1 MATKRP
7 TNTAAYLV
15 GKQVK
20 PLVVK
25 AAPYTPPGAHE
36 IVVENHAVA
45 INPVDWF
52 KQYVGNLLLGW
63 IKYPFVLGG
72 DLAGK
77 VVEVGS
83 NVTRFQ
89 VGERVLAHAVA
100 MDKERNRASEG
111 AFQQYTVIRDNL
123 AAPIPDSLSYEKAC
137 VLPLTLST
145 AAVGL
150 FQKDFLALE
159 YPTVHPKPTGKALLV
174 WAGSSSVG
182 SNAIQ
187 LATAAGYEVFTTASP
202 KNFDYVKRLG
212 ASQAFDYRS
221 PTVIQEII
229 GALKDKVLAGALA
242 IGNNSAESC
251 TAVLAETKGTKF
263 VALASFPTPENLPEG
278 SGQTMGIISL
288 MLSVIWWQ
296 LSMFF
301 KSKTKGVRNKFV
313 IGDTLQ
319 NNEVSEKVYC
329 DFLPQALAEGKY
341 VAAPEPFVVGHG
353 LGCIQEAFDFQKKGV
368 SAKKVVVTL

>member
-1 MATKRP
+1 MSTKTP

-25 AAPYTPPGAHE
+25 AAPYTPPEAHE

-52 KQYVGNLLLGW
+52 KQYCGNMLLSW

-72 DLAGK
+72 DLAGEI
-77 VVEVGS
+77 VEMGEG
-83 NVTRFQ
+83 VTRFR
-89 VGERVLAHAVA
+89 VGDRVLGHAVGT
-100 MDKERNRASEG
+100 DGERNRSSEG

-123 AAPIPDSLSYEKAC
+123 AASIPESLSYERAC

-145 AAVGL
+145 AATGL
-150 FQKDFLALE
+150 FQKDCLALK
-159 YPTVHPKPTGKALLV
+159 YPTLNPKPNGEALLV
-174 WAGSSSVG
+174 WAGSTSVG

-202 KNFDYVKRLG
+202 KNFEYVTRLG

-221 PTVIQEII
+221 PTVIQDII
-229 GALKDKVLAGALA
+229 LALKQKTLAGALA
-242 IGNNSAESC
+242 IGNNGAESC
-251 TAVLAETKGTKF
+251 IAVLEKSKGRKF
-263 VALASFPTPENLPEG
+263 VAMSSFPWQDNPPEG
-278 SGQTMGIISL
+278 SGQNLAILYLI
-288 MLSVIWWQ
+288 LSIIWWQ
-296 LSMFF
+296 ISMWF
-301 KSKTKGVRNKFV
+301 KSKTKGIPTKFF

-319 NNEVSEKVYC
+319 HNEVSHVVYE

-341 VAAPEPFVVGHG
+341 VAAPEPFVIGHG
-353 LGCIQEAFDFQKKGV
+353 LECIQKAFDFQKKGV